1 MTRHMSNYGKT
12 TLIPNVFCNVES
24 PSRPLRKRESTQ
36 FFPAEIV
43 CPITEQVLGC
53 DVEYSVRDVG
63 TMMKANEK
71 MLPVILAVKTH
82 DGTDLLNALDGDT
95 IAMLEVQ
102 AGDFWRDAC
111 AGK

>member
-1 MTRHMSNYGKT
+1 MSNYGKT
-12 TLIPNVFCNVES
+12 TMIPNVFCNVES

-36 FFPAEIV
+36 FFSAEIV
-43 CPITEQVLGC
+43 CPNTEQVIAC
-53 DVEYSVRDVG
+53 DVEYAVRDCGVL
-63 TMMKANEK
+63 MKANEK
-71 MLPVILAVKTH
+71 MRPVILAVKTQG
-82 DGTDLLNALDGDT
+82 GTDLLNALDGDT